1 VERRQGGHALAI
13 HPDAVAIHPDKGGL
27 IITAFGLI
35 KHLLCTTIENA
46 KILIFQSKKIP
57 LRLCRGGLYF
67 L

>member
-1 VERRQGGHALAI
+1 VESRQRGYPFTI
-13 HPDAVAIHPDKGGL
+13 NTDAVAVHPDKGGL